1 MFNNYVKIRN
11 HENPIAVELV
21 EDTSADLEFTGLY
34 RDEKGK
40 YILSLG
46 EGDCIYSENDNEAD
60 ALAELYCYINKNK
73 QIKHGNKTLAKFN

>member
-40 YILSLG
+40 YILSRRG
-46 EGDCIYSENDNEAD
+46 
-60 ALAELYCYINKNK
+60 
-73 QIKHGNKTLAKFN
+73 